1 MSKVRF
7 LSGNAL
13 KMIAAIAMLIDHVG
27 LLFFPGKDIF
37 RIIGRLAFPIFAFMI
52 AEGCRYTKNK
62 LRHFLTLAAF
72 ALVIQLVYSI
82 AMDSFLMSIFV
93 TFSISVILIYS
104 LQYFKKCFFDRE
116 CGAPKKLLSALL
128 FVGLMFGAF
137 VLNLYL
143 DIDYGFEG
151 SMIPV
156 FASVL
161 HSDENSPPLLKK
173 LDILPL
179 NLVLFGIGLLYMA
192 AIGRPINYYTLISIP
207 LLLLYSGKR
216 GTKRLKYFF
225 YIFYPLHLVVLYG
238 LTLIIK

>member
-1 MSKVRF
+1 MQKIRF

-13 KMIAAIAMLIDHVG
+13 KLIAALAMLIDHIG

-37 RIIGRLAFPIFAFMI
+37 RIVGRLAFPIFAFMI
-52 AEGCRYTKNK
+52 AEGCRYTKSK
-62 LRHFLTLAAF
+62 PRHFLTLACF
-72 ALVIQLVYSI
+72 ALVIQVVYFV
-82 AMDSFLMSIFV
+82 AMDSLLMSIFV

-116 CGAPKKLLSALL
+116 CNALKKALSGSL
-128 FVGLMFGAF
+128 FVALMFGAF
-137 VLNLYL
+137 ILNLYV

-173 LDILPL
+173 IDVLPL
-179 NLVLFGIGLLYMA
+179 NLVLFGIGLAYMA
-192 AIGRPINYYTLISIP
+192 AIGRPINYYTLLSIP
-207 LLLLYSGKR
+207 LLILYSGKR
-216 GTKRLKYFF
+216 GTKKLKYFF

-238 LTLIIK
+238 ISLIIK